1 MKLFKFTKGL
11 TAAINE
17 TDGRV
22 SKVIAAVAPTAEE
35 IAAASRLNEQRA
47 VARNYLQSRD
57 KCALTSQT
65 FKYVPANH
73 TDIKGTMR
81 NFILET
87 MPAAKQEYGFLFT
100 Q

>member
-1 MKLFKFTKGL
+1 MKLFKFTKDL
-11 TAAINE
+11 TTAIDE
-17 TDGRV
+17 ADGRI
-22 SKVIAAVAPTAEE
+22 SKVSTATEPTVEE
-35 IAAASRLNEQRA
+35 IAAANRLNEQRA
-47 VARNYLQSRD
+47 VARSYLLSRD